1 MNRDEVISTLND
13 LIETSKD
20 GEYGFR
26 ACAEKA
32 DSGERVVFF
41 SRRADECRKAAAELQ
56 LYVMELGGAPHDS
69 GTVLGG
75 LHRGWVSVRTVLATY
90 DDPALIEECERGE
103 DHAVAKYRKA
113 LDQPLP
119 DALRLIVERQY
130 QGVCINHD
138 QTRRLR
144 DTVA

>member
-1 MNRDEVISTLND
+1 MNRDEVISAINE

-32 DSGERVVFF
+32 ESGELVMFF

-56 LYVMELGGAPHDS
+56 LYVMELGGAPQDS

-75 LHRGWVSVRTVLATY
+75 LHRGWVAVRSVLSTY

-103 DHAVAKYRKA
+103 DYAVAKYRKA
-113 LDQPLP
+113 LEQPLP
-119 DALRLIVERQY
+119 DALRVIIERQY
-130 QGVCINHD
+130 QGVRLNHD